1 MGPGRWKDF
10 DVCISSPTIPDCL
23 IHCLRPV
30 IRYASIEIYR
40 VSFRFNGMQPLS
52 TVRVIHF
59 PNAIDTPYSLVGG
72 YYALNQW
79 LRWYLHDHHIAWAS
93 HFWDSESLQGQT
105 HTLSS
110 NLGGIWCSK
119 DEIENARNSFSVWH
133 SVSRSFC
140 SYACLWS
147 LGWASLTQ
155 EEIIR
160 LVLPV

>member
-1 MGPGRWKDF
+1 MGSGRWKDS

-30 IRYASIEIYR
+30 ILYASVEIYR
-40 VSFRFNGMQPLS
+40 ASFQFNGMQSFL

-59 PNAIDTPYSLVGG
+59 PDAIDTPYSLVGC
-72 YYALNQW
+72 YYAPNQR

-93 HFWDSESLQGQT
+93 RFWDSESLRGQT

-110 NLGGIWCSK
+110 ILGGIWCSK
-119 DEIENARNSFSVWH
+119 DETENARNSFSVWR
-133 SVSRSFC
+133 SVSRSFG
-140 SYACLWS
+140 SYSCLRP
-147 LGWASLTQ
+147 LGWASLMQ
-155 EEIIR
+155 EGIIR